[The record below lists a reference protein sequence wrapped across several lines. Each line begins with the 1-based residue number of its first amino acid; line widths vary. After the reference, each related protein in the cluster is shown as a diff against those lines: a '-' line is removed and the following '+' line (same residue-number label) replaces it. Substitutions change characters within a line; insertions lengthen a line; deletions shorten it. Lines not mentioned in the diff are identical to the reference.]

1 MFFYIFKFPD
11 LDLNCRQKTD
21 PDPTLEENCSAPDP
35 SFREPCPDK
44 KNEIGLHLNMIFSY
58 WFKKKYVLFPG
69 FKSHNCKPLGI
80 VQCSSTNVIS
90 TRQIA
95 YICSEYM
102 HLSTL
107 GAKSYM

>member
-44 KNEIGLHLNMIFSY
+44 KKRNRITSKYDFYLLVQ
-58 WFKKKYVLFPG
+58 KK
-69 FKSHNCKPLGI
+69 I
-80 VQCSSTNVIS
+80 
-90 TRQIA
+90 
-95 YICSEYM
+95 
-102 HLSTL
+102 
-107 GAKSYM
+107 